1 MRAGAVRDQI
11 RNVRITVLSA
21 IAWRI
26 FAELMR
32 RHAGKREVRVLE
44 FHPGI
49 SMYGAIR
56 LIFDA
61 NGRDTGGGMS
71 LTLYLGG
78 PSGTWE
84 VRRKGEHAAS
94 KGDDFFFR
102 MLSDDPAELIDDMDL
117 ALGLVAPKKLGAS
130 TRPALVATL
139 ISRFLESRM
148 LSRESFRTTQGWYD
162 FSNGC
167 GVQKWTRHF
176 GVDFATENVALES
189 GKRQAISVFE
199 DVWPFVALFECRSD
213 PSPLSDEGGHPVV
226 LLDLRAA
233 RMLLVKNG
241 KVIEDI
247 DVKAAYVMAG
257 RRFDGLLQTIGT
269 HFS

>member
-1 MRAGAVRDQI
+1 VIDQI
-11 RNVRITVLSA
+11 KHVRITVLSA

-26 FAELMR
+26 IAELMR
-32 RHAGKREVRVLE
+32 RHAGQREVRVLE

-49 SMYGAIR
+49 SMYGAMR
-56 LIFDA
+56 LTFDA
-61 NGRDTGGGMS
+61 NGQDTEGGMS

-84 VRRKGEHAAS
+84 VRRKADHAS
-94 KGDDFFFR
+94 TRGDDFFFR
-102 MLSDDPAELIDDMDL
+102 MLSDDPAELIDEMGQ

-130 TRPALVATL
+130 TSPALVATL

-148 LSRESFRTTQGWYD
+148 LSRESFRTTHGWYD
-162 FSNGC
+162 FSKGC

-176 GVDFATENVALES
+176 GVDVTAANAALES
-189 GKRQAISVFE
+189 GNRQAISVFE
-199 DVWPFVALFECRSD
+199 DVWSFIALFECRSD
-213 PSPLSDEGGHPVV
+213 PSPLADEGRFPVV

-241 KVIEDI
+241 KVTEVI
-247 DVKAAYVMAG
+247 DVKAAYVTAG
-257 RRFDGLLQTIGT
+257 RRFDGLLQTIST
-269 HFS
+269 HLS